1 MLPGRDGRPRLWQYR
16 AYFAAARQGGAK
28 QNKKWSEEDGSAVLA
43 ESADPEKRPAVFVV
57 FRLSAHPGPDR
68 HRSFP
73 RNAFILRAGE
83 ETDALYIILSGRV
96 KVLIPDEE
104 GHEVI
109 LAMLGPHDFFGE
121 MGLLDD
127 QVRSASVETV
137 EPCEMLRLSRAGF
150 TGVIKENFD
159 LAMLIIRN
167 LVKRL
172 READRKIES
181 LALIDVYGRVA
192 RLLLD
197 MAHNVD
203 GRWVVEHAP
212 PKQEIA
218 RMIGASREMVSRV
231 VKDLQRKG
239 LIRAEKR
246 KIFVLDK
253 QSMQRRASTRHHTPR
268 EPQT

>member
-1 MLPGRDGRPRLWQYR
+1 MPAQ
-16 AYFAAARQGGAK
+16 FALNPQILKSVPLFSSFTDSQLG
-28 QNKKWSEEDGSAVLA
+28 QL
-43 ESADPEKRPAVFVV
+43 
-57 FRLSAHPGPDR
+57 LSCVQ
-68 HRSFP
+68 HRSYP

-109 LAMLGPHDFFGE
+109 LSVIGPHEFFGE
-121 MGLLDD
+121 MGLLDELP
-127 QVRSASVETV
+127 RSASVETL
-137 EPCEMLRLSRAGF
+137 ESCDMLRLSKAGF
-150 TGVIKENFD
+150 TGILKDNFE
-159 LAMLIIRN
+159 LAMLIMRN
-167 LVKRL
+167 LVRRL

-192 RLLLD
+192 RLLIDLAVN
-197 MAHNVD
+197 MD
-203 GRWVVEHAP
+203 GKWIVERAP

-231 VKDLQRKG
+231 VKDLQKKG

-246 KIFVLDK
+246 RIHVLDK
-253 QSMQRRASTRHHTPR
+253 QSMQRRASTRHSDTRH
-268 EPQT
+268 

>member
-1 MLPGRDGRPRLWQYR
+1 MPAQ
-16 AYFAAARQGGAK
+16 FALNPQILKSVPLFSSFSDSQLG
-28 QNKKWSEEDGSAVLA
+28 QLLA
-43 ESADPEKRPAVFVV
+43 CVQ
-57 FRLSAHPGPDR
+57 
-68 HRSFP
+68 HRSYP

-109 LAMLGPHDFFGE
+109 LSMIGPHEFFGE
-121 MGLLDD
+121 MGLLDELP
-127 QVRSASVETV
+127 RSASVETL
-137 EPCEMLRLSRAGF
+137 EPCEMLRLSKAGF
-150 TGVIKENFD
+150 TGILKDNFE

-172 READRKIES
+172 RDADRKIES

-192 RLLLD
+192 RLLID
-197 MAHNVD
+197 MAEHVD
-203 GRWVVEHAP
+203 DKWIVERAP

-218 RMIGASREMVSRV
+218 RMIGASREIVSRV

-246 KIFVLDK
+246 RIYVLDK
-253 QSMQRRASTRHHTPR
+253 QSMQRRASTRGSESRHA
-268 EPQT
+268 

>member
-1 MLPGRDGRPRLWQYR
+1 MPAQ
-16 AYFAAARQGGAK
+16 FALNPQILKSVPLFSSFTDSQLG
-28 QNKKWSEEDGSAVLA
+28 QL
-43 ESADPEKRPAVFVV
+43 
-57 FRLSAHPGPDR
+57 LSCVQ
-68 HRSFP
+68 HRSYP

-109 LAMLGPHDFFGE
+109 LSVIGPHEFFGE
-121 MGLLDD
+121 MGLLDELP
-127 QVRSASVETV
+127 RSASVETL
-137 EPCEMLRLSRAGF
+137 ESCDMLRLSKAGF
-150 TGVIKENFD
+150 TGILKDNFE
-159 LAMLIIRN
+159 LAMLIMRN
-167 LVKRL
+167 LVRRL

-192 RLLLD
+192 RLLIDLAEN
-197 MAHNVD
+197 MD
-203 GRWVVEHAP
+203 GKWIVERAP

-231 VKDLQRKG
+231 VKDLQKKG

-246 KIFVLDK
+246 RIHVLDK
-253 QSMQRRASTRHHTPR
+253 QSMQRRASTRNSDTRH
-268 EPQT
+268 

>member
-1 MLPGRDGRPRLWQYR
+1 M
-16 AYFAAARQGGAK
+16 
-28 QNKKWSEEDGSAVLA
+28 QNRNEGLGNMSAQFSLNPQILKSVPLFSLFSDSQLAQVL
-43 ESADPEKRPAVFVV
+43 SGVQ
-57 FRLSAHPGPDR
+57 
-68 HRSFP
+68 HRSYP

-83 ETDALYIILSGRV
+83 ETDALYLILSGRV

-109 LAMLGPHDFFGE
+109 LSVLGPHDFFGE

-127 QVRSASVETV
+127 QPRSASVETL
-137 EPCEMLRLSRAGF
+137 EPCEMVRLSKAGF
-150 TGVIKENFD
+150 TNMLKDNFE
-159 LAMLIIRN
+159 LAMLIIRS

-172 READRKIES
+172 RDADRKIES

-197 MAHNVD
+197 MAENVE
-203 GRWVVEHAP
+203 GKWVVPHAP

-246 KIFVLDK
+246 RIYVLDK
-253 QSMQRRASTRHHTPR
+253 QSMQKRASARHAER
-268 EPQT
+268 PQRA

>member
-1 MLPGRDGRPRLWQYR
+1 MRLVNPRILKTVPLFSSLSDEQLR
-16 AYFAAARQGGAK
+16 
-28 QNKKWSEEDGSAVLA
+28 VLQ
-43 ESADPEKRPAVFVV
+43 PC
-57 FRLSAHPGPDR
+57 LQQ
-68 HRSFP
+68 RSYP
-73 RNAFILRAGE
+73 RRSYILRAGE

-104 GHEVI
+104 GREVI
-109 LAMLGPHDFFGE
+109 LAVMGPNEFFGE

-127 QVRSASVETV
+127 LSRSASVEALDA
-137 EPCEMLRLSRAGF
+137 CEMLRFSKSGF
-150 TGVIKENFD
+150 MACLKDNFE
-159 LAMLIIRN
+159 LAMVILRN

-197 MAHNVD
+197 QAEEID
-203 GRWVVEHAP
+203 GMWIVKQAP

-231 VKDLQRKG
+231 VRDLQQRG
-239 LIRAEKR
+239 YIRTEKR
-246 KIFVLDK
+246 KVFLLDK
-253 QSMQRRASTRHHTPR
+253 ISMAKRASSS
-268 EPQT
+268 

>member
-1 MLPGRDGRPRLWQYR
+1 MPAQ
-16 AYFAAARQGGAK
+16 FALNPQILK
-28 QNKKWSEEDGSAVLA
+28 SVPLFSSFSDSQLA
-43 ESADPEKRPAVFVV
+43 QL
-57 FRLSAHPGPDR
+57 LSCVQ
-68 HRSFP
+68 HRSYP

-109 LAMLGPHDFFGE
+109 LSVIGAHEFFGE
-121 MGLLDD
+121 MGLLDELP
-127 QVRSASVETV
+127 RSASVETL
-137 EPCEMLRLSRAGF
+137 ESCDMLRLSKAGF
-150 TGVIKENFD
+150 TGILKDNFE

-167 LVKRL
+167 LVRRL

-192 RLLLD
+192 RLLIDL
-197 MAHNVD
+197 AENND
-203 GRWVVEHAP
+203 GKWIVERAP

-231 VKDLQRKG
+231 VKDLQKKG

-246 KIFVLDK
+246 RIHVLDK
-253 QSMQRRASTRHHTPR
+253 QSMQRRASTRSPEARHH
-268 EPQT
+268 